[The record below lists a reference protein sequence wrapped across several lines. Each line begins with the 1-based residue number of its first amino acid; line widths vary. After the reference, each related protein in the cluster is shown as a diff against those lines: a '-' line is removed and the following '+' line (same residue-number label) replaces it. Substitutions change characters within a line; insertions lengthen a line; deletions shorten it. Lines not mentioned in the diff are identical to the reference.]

1 MTAVFRIM
9 FKLVRFLI
17 SPNDRQHVTSLVCLK
32 NVTTL
37 IHYLHEKLR
46 IIFGKKEYFKQENNT
61 IILCGIYGP
70 NLR

>member
-37 IHYLHEKLR
+37 IHYLTWE
-46 IIFGKKEYFKQENNT
+46 IENNLWEEGVLQT
-61 IILCGIYGP
+61 
-70 NLR
+70 RK